1 MKVHDKD
8 FFKLYIEVQLKGWK
22 TVKELKKK
30 EKKKKA
36 KSKIPK
42 IIIIQWDLLLSS

>member
-1 MKVHDKD
+1 MKVHDKT

-30 EKKKKA
+30 EKKKK
-36 KSKIPK
+36 
-42 IIIIQWDLLLSS
+42 QDLKFQK